1 MSVIPSP
8 VPSVRL
14 SARAGLLVALLVTVA
29 STVARTRLDDSRGLH
44 ASYSTSGHTENA
56 RLHIDPQPTL
66 DRLVPAFGSTIPD
79 RFYARW
85 NGMLIVPK
93 TGTYTFALDA
103 DDGARLVINGSVIVD
118 HFDEMGRFSDTG
130 QVGLLAGPQQV
141 MVEYTQAGGDRYLNL
156 RWATGG
162 YTPTT
167 IPAWAFWTTPVSIG
181 RARAS
186 QWLHPVPE
194 AGALLVVLLATW
206 MARGRV
212 RAALLTPEGR
222 LSRSVVRVMLLLM
235 TVSASVFLAEAAV
248 RFSLRTVRS
257 SGDARSYFGVAPE
270 ALRVN
275 NYGYRDPDIPDG
287 PHSTY
292 RIVVIGDSITWGQ
305 GLVEAERYTDR
316 LRMALGAGYEVFNF
330 GVSGRNLPDHRDLV
344 PRALRLSPQ
353 FVLLQLYPNDW
364 EIGDMDRPIL
374 RPLLPWP
381 RLEEPL
387 LAHSALY
394 SLLSMQWM
402 LLQPRLGMTDSY
414 DAYMRKH
421 LADPSLPQARRSTEM
436 LQGIFR
442 SVRAGGAEVG
452 AIMFPNPAVLTADA
466 YGLDFLH
473 DRLQAV
479 CRDEQVTCVDL
490 RQPFR
495 QHFRNLKEIAVSPL
509 DGHPSPA
516 ANAVAADELLRT
528 FGPVWTPLHP

>member
-1 MSVIPSP
+1 MCLAVALA
-8 VPSVRL
+8 VTL
-14 SARAGLLVALLVTVA
+14 SATL
-29 STVARTRLDDSRGLH
+29 ARTRLDAPRGLH
-44 ASYSTSGHTENA
+44 ASYTTSTHAGNA
-56 RLHIDPQPTL
+56 RQQIDPLPTL
-66 DRLVPAFGSTIPD
+66 DRIGPAFGSTIPD
-79 RFYARW
+79 RFYVRW
-85 NGMLIVPK
+85 TGVLIVPK
-93 TGTYTFALDA
+93 TGTYTFTLDA
-103 DDGARLVINGSVIVD
+103 DDGARLVINGSVVID
-118 HFDEMGRFSDTG
+118 HFDEMGRFEDTG

-141 MVEYTQAGGDRYLNL
+141 MIEYTQAGGDRYLHVQ
-156 RWATGG
+156 WATGG
-162 YTPTT
+162 GTPTT
-167 IPAWAFWTTPVSIG
+167 IPAWAYWTTPVSIA

-186 QWLHPVPE
+186 QLLNPLPE
-194 AGALLVVLLATW
+194 CGALLSVLLALW
-206 MARGRV
+206 LARGRL

-222 LSRSVVRVMLLLM
+222 LGRGVVRATLLLF
-235 TVSASVFLAEAAV
+235 TVTASVLLAEAAV
-248 RFSLRTVRS
+248 RFSLRKVRS

-287 PHSTY
+287 PHATY

-305 GLVEAERYTDR
+305 GLVEAERFTDR
-316 LRMALGAGYEVFNF
+316 LRAALGPGHDVFNF

-381 RLEEPL
+381 RIEEPL
-387 LAHSALY
+387 LSHSALY

-414 DAYMRKH
+414 DAYMRRH

-452 AIMFPNPAVLTADA
+452 VIMFPNPAVLTADA

-473 DRLQAV
+473 DRLQSV

-495 QHFRNLKEIAVSPL
+495 QHFRNLNEIAVSPL

-516 ANAVAADELLRT
+516 ANAVAADELLRA
-528 FGPVWTPLHP
+528 FGSVWVPQQP